1 MRQAPTQRVVES
13 ACSRV
18 GRATQTAG
26 TFLSVLCLIFVT
38 VFTVSIRAS
47 FQERI
52 GYFFLIGL
60 PPALGFYL
68 VGHLLRGMLVVSS
81 KLCGII
87 APHWFRW
94 QAPFTQRL
102 LNWASASV
110 RHLLATCSS
119 TLEYYRFAASQC
131 MQILSGLAQKG
142 GCALNRQYRYA
153 RRAIIE
159 FSCLLIRNAARF
171 VITMQQSVD
180 RSAKRGSYLSFEDMN
195 LIMSHNML
203 WKRQTQDGR

>member
-13 ACSRV
+13 ACGRV

-38 VFTVSIRAS
+38 VFTASIRAS
-47 FQERI
+47 FEERI
-52 GYFFLIGL
+52 GYFLLAGL
-60 PPALGFYL
+60 PALGIYL

-81 KLCGII
+81 QLCGII

-102 LNWASASV
+102 LNWASASD

-119 TLEYYRFAASQC
+119 TLEYYRLAASQC
-131 MQILSGLAQKG
+131 MQILSGLAQKE
-142 GCALNRQYRYA
+142 GCALNRQYRYVC
-153 RRAIIE
+153 RAIIE

-180 RSAKRGSYLSFEDMN
+180 RSAKRGSHLSFEDMN

-203 WKRQTQDGR
+203 WKRQTQARR

>member
-38 VFTVSIRAS
+38 VFTASIRAS
-47 FQERI
+47 FEERI
-52 GYFFLIGL
+52 GYFLLVGL
-60 PPALGFYL
+60 LALGFYL

-119 TLEYYRFAASQC
+119 TLEYYRLAASQC
-131 MQILSGLAQKG
+131 MQILSGLAQKDC
-142 GCALNRQYRYA
+142 CALNRQYRYVC
-153 RRAIIE
+153 RAIIE

-180 RSAKRGSYLSFEDMN
+180 RSAKRGSYLSFEDM
-195 LIMSHNML
+195 
-203 WKRQTQDGR
+203 KQAGR

>member
-38 VFTVSIRAS
+38 VFTASIRAS
-47 FQERI
+47 FEERI
-52 GYFFLIGL
+52 GYFLLVGL
-60 PPALGFYL
+60 LALGFYL

-119 TLEYYRFAASQC
+119 TLEYYRLTASQC
-131 MQILSGLAQKG
+131 MQILSGLAQKER
-142 GCALNRQYRYA
+142 CALNRQYRYA
-153 RRAIIE
+153 CRTIIE

-195 LIMSHNML
+195 LITSHNML
-203 WKRQTQDGR
+203 WKRQTQARR